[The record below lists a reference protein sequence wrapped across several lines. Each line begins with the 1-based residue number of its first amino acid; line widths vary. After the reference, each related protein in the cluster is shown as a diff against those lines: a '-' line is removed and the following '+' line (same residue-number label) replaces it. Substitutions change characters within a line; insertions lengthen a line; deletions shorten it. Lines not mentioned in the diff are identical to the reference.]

1 MFRALACLAL
11 AMTCGAGLLAWMEP
25 RPENYADGP
34 ALAGNP
40 LLSRHLARQV
50 VQSSD
55 GRPSRPWRGV
65 EIVALTGTSPTGSGT
80 LTATLPPHNLHFV
93 ISENGEVQAL
103 PAWRHQRTAGAS
115 GRLIRVGV
123 VGDLSIRRVSTAQWL
138 ALRALL
144 AELGEQARSASGSL
158 PVRLEPVAVAGSGDA
173 LPWRQHLRTLLL
185 KDGFLG

>member
-1 MFRALACLAL
+1 MFKALAFLAL
-11 AMTCGAGLLAWMEP
+11 AMTCGAGLMAWLEP
-25 RPENYADGP
+25 RSENFADGP

-50 VQSSD
+50 VQSSG
-55 GRPSRPWRGV
+55 GRPWRPWRGV
-65 EIVALTGTSPTGSGT
+65 EVVALTGTGPTRSGT
-80 LTATLPPHNLHFV
+80 LTATLPPQNLHFV
-93 ISENGEVQAL
+93 ISENGELQAL
-103 PAWRHQRTAGAS
+103 PAWRHQRTAGVS
-115 GRLIRVGV
+115 ERLIRVGV
-123 VGDLSIRRVSTAQWL
+123 LGGPSIRRVSTAQWL

-144 AELGEQARSASGSL
+144 AELGERATSVSGSL